1 MKQRFPA
8 LLVACAAIAG
18 CALVLPA
25 AASAAAVAVL
35 PTKPCYRSG
44 ETLLIGGTQYTP
56 NASVRIT
63 SDGAFIGS
71 VTTNESGAFQG
82 TLRVGQRSGERTKN
96 YTGTDLSN
104 PANVASTALRVS
116 ALDVNV
122 RPRSG
127 RPGRRVR
134 VRARG
139 FTTGNR
145 LYAHIVRGRYRRN
158 VRVGRL
164 KGACRTLSA
173 RSRIFRRGT
182 RPGRYTVQFDTRRRY
197 SRRTAVRIRY
207 SVVIFRRLRASAAG
221 AGWNLLP

>member
-1 MKQRFPA
+1 VKRRLLA
-8 LLVACAAIAG
+8 LPLTCCAL
-18 CALVLPA
+18 LVLPA
-25 AASAAAVAVL
+25 VAGAAAVGVL
-35 PTKPCYRSG
+35 PAKSCYRSG
-44 ETLLIGGTQYTP
+44 ESLLIGGTQYTP

-71 VTTNESGAFQG
+71 VTTDQNGAFQG
-82 TLRVGQRSGERTKN
+82 TLRVGQRSGERSKT
-96 YTGTDLSN
+96 YTGTDLTN
-104 PANVASTALRVS
+104 PANVASTTLRVT
-116 ALDVNV
+116 ALDVTV

-139 FTTGNR
+139 FTTGTR
-145 LYAHIVRGRYRRN
+145 LYAHIVRRGYRRN
-158 VRVGRL
+158 VRIGRL

-197 SRRTAVRIRY
+197 SSRTAVRIRY
-207 SVVIFRRLRASAAG
+207 SVVIFRRARASAAAA
-221 AGWNLLP
+221 AGGWKLLR

>member
-1 MKQRFPA
+1 MKHRLLA
-8 LLVACAAIAG
+8 LPLICGVVLA
-18 CALVLPA
+18 LPA
-25 AASAAAVAVL
+25 VAGAAAVGVL

-44 ETLLIGGTQYTP
+44 ESLLIGGTQYTP

-63 SDGAFIGS
+63 SDGAAIGT
-71 VTTNESGAFQG
+71 VTTDQNGAFQG
-82 TLRVGQRSGERTKN
+82 TLRVGQRRGERSKT
-96 YTGTDLSN
+96 YTGSDLTN
-104 PANVASTALRVS
+104 PANVASTTLRVT

-122 RPRSG
+122 SPRSG

-139 FTTGNR
+139 FTTGTR
-145 LYAHIVRGRYRRN
+145 LYAHIVRRRYRRN
-158 VRVGRL
+158 VRIGRL

-197 SRRTAVRIRY
+197 SRRTAVRVRY
-207 SVVIFRRLRASAAG
+207 SVVIFRRARGSAAA
-221 AGWNLLP
+221 AGGWKLLP